1 MIDKDTLVELQKADA
16 IAKAG
21 SAIKYAMDMESPV
34 ALPTD
39 MELHD
44 LEDYAP
50 NRYRLAGS
58 LNTTRLTDFVSYCRE
73 NAEDGAKVLVN
84 AEHMQATAL
93 LNFGDK
99 TCPGHA
105 DNRATLKYRQTP
117 AYAALLKMNSSTPAQ
132 RELAEWLE
140 DWRDHLQCWAEH
152 EEIDLPLAV
161 AAVRNVTIEA
171 LNKAE
176 TTVEQ
181 LGASRSEFESIKA
194 TSKQTLPTII
204 TFTCKPYTELPER
217 TFRLRLH
224 IHTAERAPRITLR
237 IINLPQHEDDMA
249 TEVVDQITAAFAQ
262 HDQVQGAQLAAL
274 PVLVGSYTKL

>member
-1 MIDKDTLVELQKADA
+1 MMDKDTLIELQKAEA

-21 SAIKYAMDMESPV
+21 SAITFAMDMEAPV

-39 MELHD
+39 MALHN
-44 LEDYAP
+44 LENYAP

-58 LNTTRLTDFVSYCRE
+58 LKTTRLADFVSYCRE
-73 NAEDGAKVLVN
+73 NAEDGAKVLVD
-84 AEHMQATAL
+84 AERMQATAL

-99 TCPGHA
+99 RAPGHA
-105 DNRATLKYRQTP
+105 DNRAALQYRQTP
-117 AYAALLKMNSSTPAQ
+117 AYMALLTMNSSKPDQ

-140 DWRDHLQCWAEH
+140 DWRDHVQCWAEY
-152 EEIDLPLAV
+152 EEIDLAHAV

-194 TSKQTLPTII
+194 TSKKTLPTIV

-237 IINLPQHEDDMA
+237 IINLAQHEDDMA

-262 HDQVQGAQLAAL
+262 HDQDTGAPPAAL
-274 PVLVGSYTKL
+274 PVLVGSYTKT